1 MKAKLLFFLLLV
13 IFSLS
18 CARQESQPEPRSF
31 TVSAIGPQVRDLSAF
46 SYFTGVVR
54 AKEEVKVYSRV
65 EGKIDQKLVRKG
77 DEVVRD
83 QVLFKI
89 DRDIVGYRFERARVE
104 SPLSGRV
111 SMVYIDRGDRV
122 TPQEPLAL
130 LQDDSVVKLR
140 IWAGEKNYP
149 RIKKGQSAYLEV
161 GAYPDKEF
169 QGKVSQVSPF
179 FDPVTHTALV
189 EVEVDNPEGELKPG
203 MFSEIRIEV
212 DRRSQVLTVLFDA
225 TLEDEEGEYVYL
237 IKDGRAEKRYIER
250 GLRSGKYL
258 EIISGLEGKE
268 EIAYRGKEFLE
279 DGSRVRVK

>member
-1 MKAKLLFFLLLV
+1 MKRKLFFLFLIL
-13 IFSLS
+13 FSFS
-18 CARQESQPEPRSF
+18 CARKEPEPEPRPF
-31 TVSAIGPQVRDLSAF
+31 TVSSIRPQVRDLSAF

-77 DEVVRD
+77 DEVSKD
-83 QVLFKI
+83 QALFKI
-89 DRDIVGYRFERARVE
+89 DRDVVGYRFERARVE

-130 LQDDSVVKLR
+130 LQDDSMVRLR
-140 IWAGEKNYP
+140 IWAGEKDYP
-149 RIKKGQSAYLEV
+149 RIREGQLAYLEV

-169 QGKVSQVSPF
+169 QGEVSQISPF
-179 FDPVTHTALV
+179 FDSATHTALV
-189 EVEVDNPEGELKPG
+189 EVEVDNPDGKLKPG

-212 DRRSQVLTVLFDA
+212 DRRPQVLTVLFDA

-237 IKDGRAEKRYIER
+237 VDEGRAEKRYIET
-250 GLRSGKYL
+250 GLRSGEYL
-258 EIISGLEGKE
+258 EVVSGLGKEE

-279 DGSRVRVK
+279 EGSRVRVR